1 MKLGDLAARLGCT
14 LEGDAEIE
22 IHGAEG
28 LEAAMQGEVSF
39 LSNPRYGRE
48 LSTTR
53 ASAVIVEDKAV
64 IKRDAKLPAL
74 AALRSNNP
82 YLDFARTI
90 EFFHAPQEHFPG
102 IHPTA
107 VVAKS
112 ARIGEGSHIGPHCF
126 IDEGVEIGR
135 NAVLHS
141 LVTLYKNVKIGD
153 EFLAHS
159 QTVVRENCRIGNRVI
174 LQNGVVI
181 GGDGFGFAKRADGSW
196 HKIQQHATVVIEDDV
211 EIQSNRG
218 DGFGFAKRA
227 DGSWHKIQQHAPV
240 VIEDDVEIQSNS
252 CIDRATV
259 GETRIRRGAK
269 IDDLVLVGHACEVGE
284 DTILCGQVGLAGST
298 RIGNRCILAGQ
309 VGSAGHLE
317 IGDGAIITSQSGM
330 HVDVPPGAV
339 RSGSPVMDNKLW
351 LKVIAAIKRLP
362 EMQKTVRELAGEM
375 ERIKGLEK

>member
-1 MKLGDLAARLGCT
+1 MKLGELAARLGCT
-14 LEGDAEIE
+14 LEGDAEID

-28 LEAAMQGEVSF
+28 LEAAATGEVSF

-53 ASAVIVEDKAV
+53 ASAVLVEDKVV
-64 IKRDAKLPAL
+64 IKRDANLPSL
-74 AALRSNNP
+74 AALRSTNP

-90 EFFHAPQEHFPG
+90 EFFHAPQEFFPG

-112 ARIGEGSHIGPHCF
+112 ARIGEGSHVGPHCF
-126 IDEGVEIGR
+126 IDEGVEVGR

-153 EFLAHS
+153 DFLGHS
-159 QTVVRENCRIGNRVI
+159 QCVVRENCRIGNRVI

-196 HKIQQHATVVIEDDV
+196 HKIL
-211 EIQSNRG
+211 
-218 DGFGFAKRA
+218 
-227 DGSWHKIQQHAPV
+227 QHAPV
-240 VIEDDVEIQSNS
+240 VIEDDVEVQSNS

-259 GETRIRRGAK
+259 GETRVRRGAK

-284 DTILCGQVGLAGST
+284 DTIICGQVGLAGST

-309 VGSAGHLE
+309 VGTAGHLE
-317 IGDGAIITSQSGM
+317 IGDGAIITSQSGV
-330 HVDVPPGAV
+330 HADVPRGGV
-339 RSGSPVMDNKLW
+339 RSGFPAMENKLW
-351 LKVIAAIKRLP
+351 LKVIAALRRLP
-362 EMQKTVRELAGEM
+362 EMQKTVRAFARELA
-375 ERIKGLEK
+375 RLKGAGK

>member
-90 EFFHAPQEHFPG
+90 EFFHAPQEYFPG

-196 HKIQQHATVVIEDDV
+196 HKIQQHA
-211 EIQSNRG
+211 
-218 DGFGFAKRA
+218 
-227 DGSWHKIQQHAPV
+227 PV

-298 RIGNRCILAGQ
+298 KVGNHCILAGQ

-317 IGDGAIITSQSGM
+317 IGDGATITSQSGI
-330 HVDVPPGAV
+330 HLDVPPGAV
-339 RSGSPVMDNKLW
+339 RSGYPVMENRLW
-351 LKVIAAIKRLP
+351 LKVIAALKRLP

-375 ERIKGLEK
+375 ERIKGSEK

>member
-1 MKLGDLAARLGCT
+1 MKLGELAARLGCK
-14 LEGDAEIE
+14 LEGDAQVEIL
-22 IHGAEG
+22 GAEG
-28 LEAAMQGEVSF
+28 LESAKPGDVSF

-53 ASAVIVEDKAV
+53 ASAVLVTDKV
-64 IKRDAKLPAL
+64 IIKRDEKMPPL
-74 AALRSNNP
+74 AALRSENP

-90 EFFHAPQEHFPG
+90 EFFHAAQEYAPG

-107 VVAKS
+107 VIAKS
-112 ARIGEGSHIGPHCF
+112 ARIGEGSRVGPYCF

-135 NAVLHS
+135 RAVLHS
-141 LVTLYKNVKIGD
+141 LVTLYRNVKIGD
-153 EFLAHS
+153 DFLAHS
-159 QTVVRENCRIGNRVI
+159 QTVVREDCRVGNRVI

-196 HKIQQHATVVIEDDV
+196 HKIQQHA
-211 EIQSNRG
+211 
-218 DGFGFAKRA
+218 A
-227 DGSWHKIQQHAPV
+227 V

-298 RIGNRCILAGQ
+298 RVGNRCILAGQ
-309 VGSAGHLE
+309 VGAAGHLE
-317 IGDGAIITSQSGM
+317 IGDGAIISSQSG
-330 HVDVPPGAV
+330 VPTDVQPGAMM
-339 RSGSPVMDNKLW
+339 SGYPAMENKLW
-351 LKVIAAIKRLP
+351 LKVMAALKRLP
-362 EMQKTVRELAGEM
+362 GLQKTVRELAAEM
-375 ERIKGLEK
+375 ARIKSARK